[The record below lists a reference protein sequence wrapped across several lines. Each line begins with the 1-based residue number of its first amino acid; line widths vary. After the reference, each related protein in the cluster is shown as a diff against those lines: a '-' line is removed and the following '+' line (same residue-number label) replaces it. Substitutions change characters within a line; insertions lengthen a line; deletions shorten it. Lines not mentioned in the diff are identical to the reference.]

1 MSIRIEDTIS
11 VHTPLGEY
19 QIQLCYGDISKQEDK
34 MDIVMVSAFPGDYA
48 AVGGTLIGALKR
60 NLGINVL
67 NLSRNKLMDLRT
79 HFSCWMSKDLDSD
92 LPFKKLLCFERSR
105 TKGCMIDQ
113 IRDMFRALVP
123 ACGSQ
128 ETTLIT
134 PLLGTGNQGF
144 SESKVLSCMVEAAAN
159 WMQAGLP
166 LKCIKIVIYG
176 DNDSDLNSLFSS
188 MKKKIISKTGK
199 KVGGKEL
206 TYDIYITYEQRD
218 QNWVSMVTKALHARD
233 KNLKLY
239 TEVQKF
245 DEEKIWQDNV
255 FKTMSCSRK
264 VIAIL
269 TPSFVNSKDCLDQ
282 FNMAM
287 CCNRLKNSQVLFPF
301 LLSSVES
308 MPVYM
313 QIVQYFDCRVRKEGD
328 VIDIKIDTACSLV
341 MNPTSSNPVNPLD
354 ANGDAEK
361 FNYDVFISYSHRQPK
376 QAEKLLNDMTVANSD
391 LKIFFDRSELTMG
404 NMWQTSLYES
414 LDNAECIIA
423 LVSPA
428 YFSSTVCQEEYNIA
442 LARHLA
448 YPSGVLF
455 IPVLVEPMETIPSHF
470 SRIPI
475 IDGVG
480 EKFEKVVICL
490 IKDVSEWRSN
500 QTKIPY
506 IQNPVDRYSFQSIE
520 NERKMMIQNHYNL
533 DLKMKNL
540 VPLKKLDTIKPS
552 PKGEIDV
559 AISFARDTIAC
570 AGTLNDIFCKENEKL
585 QISFLNENT
594 QGNLKDLDSA
604 KQVIIILSKEY
615 IQSTHHMQ
623 ELHLALCR
631 QRESKNKVVVRIFA
645 EEGLPEKPMFIYLL
659 PFDTVV
665 TDKIWKKYHKMSVND
680 CDMRHKTVMS
690 HKQGMMGSFMILYG
704 TYYALQKTAFEVM
717 ESLTSTKEKSVYVP
731 PIICNMV
738 EAKLKDNKYPP
749 TVKMS
754 ECMIDIFSDN
764 QKIQIPP
771 VKEKESTTEPDDVS
785 DSPNSKSM
793 PNIVKKTDQ
802 KENSPQK
809 ATVVKW
815 ADEEST
821 KLQKTAEIQISS
833 VKGKEN
839 TGAPSKDMHVVKWD
853 DEHQEENTK
862 LQKTAEIQAA
872 MIRTL
877 EKEMN
882 EKDSS
887 NHKTVTKSSSCSLL

>member
-1 MSIRIEDTIS
+1 MSIRIEDTIT

-19 QIQLCYGDISKQEDK
+19 QIQLCYGDISKQEEK

-48 AVGGTLIGALKR
+48 AVGGTLIGALKK
-60 NLGINVL
+60 NLGISVL
-67 NLSRNKLMDLRT
+67 NLSRDKLMDFT
-79 HFSCWMSKDLDSD
+79 NTFSCWMSKDLDSN

-105 TKGCMIDQ
+105 AKGCMIDQ

-134 PLLGTGNQGF
+134 SLLGTGNQGF

-176 DNDSDLNSLFSS
+176 DNDSNLNSLFSS
-188 MKKKIISKTGK
+188 MKKKITSKTGK

-239 TEVQKF
+239 TEIQKF

-269 TPSFVNSKDCLDQ
+269 TPSFVNNKDCLDQ

-313 QIVQYFDCRVRKEGD
+313 QLVQYFDCRVRKEGD

-376 QAEKLLNDMTVANSD
+376 QAEKLLHDMTVANSD

-404 NMWQTSLYES
+404 SMWQTSLYES

-480 EKFEKVVICL
+480 EKFEKVIICL

-520 NERKMMIQNHYNL
+520 DERKMMIQNHYNL
-533 DLKMKNL
+533 DLKMKNF

-559 AISFARDTIAC
+559 AISFARDTIAF
-570 AGTLNDIFCKENEKL
+570 AGTLNDIFGKENEKL

-645 EEGLPEKPMFIYLL
+645 EEGLPEKPMFIHLL

-665 TDKIWKKYHKMSVND
+665 TDKIWKKYHKMSVNE

-717 ESLTSTKEKSVYVP
+717 KSLSSTKEKSVHVP

-802 KENSPQK
+802 K

-821 KLQKTAEIQISS
+821 KLQKAAEIQISS

-839 TGAPSKDMHVVKWD
+839 TGEPSEDMHVVKWA
-853 DEHQEENTK
+853 DEHQEENTN

-872 MIRTL
+872 IIRTL
-877 EKEMN
+877 DKEMN

-887 NHKTVTKSSSCSLL
+887 DHKTVTKSSSCSLL